1 MPLPAHNLSPSET
14 DGGDGDEWWADLLKD
29 DDDAASAAEENPFAA
44 AYSDE
49 SDDDGFNP
57 FLDAVAEDEEE
68 AAAAPAEAPPTGGA
82 AGGSAPPSAAKLRPG
97 LIRDSVR
104 MTAEKGSAGMT
115 AKPAA
120 PPPAASHLRPG
131 MLRDSRRLA
140 HAPRRKMD
148 FQKSVRQSLRKR
160 RGHPGAL
167 LGHALRG
174 QGGSGIGEERGGKRL
189 YGARGE
195 KAVAMD
201 ARSPWH

>member
-1 MPLPAHNLSPSET
+1 MATSGGPTSSRTTTMPPRPPRRTPLRQRTRTSRTTTASTPSWTPSPRTRRKLRPRQLKHPPPA
-14 DGGDGDEWWADLLKD
+14 
-29 DDDAASAAEENPFAA
+29 
-44 AYSDE
+44 
-49 SDDDGFNP
+49 
-57 FLDAVAEDEEE
+57 V
-68 AAAAPAEAPPTGGA
+68 
-82 AGGSAPPSAAKLRPG
+82 LRPG